1 MEEIRRRYPEIF
13 ENCSTTVG
21 GFEHVPRW
29 GFWEATPEER
39 RALWDELYTGLA
51 AIIGANYARSTRRG
65 RQPGTLELHRRPHP
79 RSGRRSRGRRE
90 ADPDRPRFALQ
101 RLPLETNYF
110 EAYNRDNVEL
120 VSLQDTPIVR
130 VTADGIETTAGH
142 HDLDVIVYAT
152 GFGAITGA
160 FDRVD
165 IRGVDG

>member
-1 MEEIRRRYPEIF
+1 MR
-13 ENCSTTVG
+13 
-21 GFEHVPRW
+21 
-29 GFWEATPEER
+29 
-39 RALWDELYTGLA
+39 
-51 AIIGANYARSTRRG
+51 RSTS
-65 RQPGTLELHRRPHP
+65 TRPP
-79 RSGRRSRGRRE
+79 TRNSRPTSPTASEVGSTIE
-90 ADPDRPRFALQ
+90 VAEKLIPTDHGFALQ

-160 FDRVD
+160 FDRID
-165 IRGVDG
+165 IRGRRGDAR